1 MIVHLIWPQFN
12 NPRQSIK
19 GEEDLTILLQEGFEQ
34 KTIFKV
40 IKVMQKLG
48 VNKNPEKHRGKIKLS
63 VFGHSVFLSY
73 LLKTRWQPSTI
84 FSDPLHF
91 DGDPDPVVSL

>member
-19 GEEDLTILLQEGFEQ
+19 GEEDLTILLQVGLEQ

-48 VNKNPEKHRGKIKLS
+48 VNKNPEKHRESGKIKLS
-63 VFGHSVFLSY
+63 VFGHSVY
-73 LLKTRWQPSTI
+73 L
-84 FSDPLHF
+84 FF
-91 DGDPDPVVSL
+91 